1 MPTKGIGLTKR
12 ALNESLTNNL
22 ASQLNLEEKLQ
33 TEAGETED
41 FEEGVNAFKEKGKLT
56 LKENNMRTNKKTIA
70 VIGAGTMGSG
80 IAQVAAQNNHS
91 VVLVDTNKKLLKTQR
106 VNFKKF

>member
-22 ASQLNLEEKLQ
+22 VSQLNLEEKLQ

-41 FEEGVNAFKEKGKLT
+41 FKEGVSAFKEKRK
-56 LKENNMRTNKKTIA
+56 A
-70 VIGAGTMGSG
+70 
-80 IAQVAAQNNHS
+80 
-91 VVLVDTNKKLLKTQR
+91 
-106 VNFKKF
+106 NFKGK

>member
-56 LKENNMRTNKKTIA
+56 LKENNMRTNKNNS
-70 VIGAGTMGSG
+70 GNRSRNNGS
-80 IAQVAAQNNHS
+80 AQVAAQI
-91 VVLVDTNKKLLKTQR
+91 TILL
-106 VNFKKF
+106 F